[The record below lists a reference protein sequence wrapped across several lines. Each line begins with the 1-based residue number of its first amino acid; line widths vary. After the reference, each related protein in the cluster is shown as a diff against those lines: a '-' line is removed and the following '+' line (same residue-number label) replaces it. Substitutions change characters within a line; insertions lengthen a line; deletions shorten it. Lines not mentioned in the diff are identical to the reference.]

1 MLLLLLP
8 GLVSGLGPVPVL
20 VPVHALVAVVVVA
33 PKLVAGAAGA
43 LKFARAYA
51 IDKKIKIVL
60 QK

>member
-1 MLLLLLP
+1 M
-8 GLVSGLGPVPVL
+8 
-20 VPVHALVAVVVVA
+20 VVVA
-33 PKLVAGAAGA
+33 VACAAAAGPMLVAGAAGA